1 MTVIL
6 GNQHDSHSEQSEEST
21 DTTALEQKIDIL
33 ACKLYGLTDKEIA
46 IVEKSNLHSIPVAN
60 LLCGY
65 RLHFCANS
73 VT

>member
-33 ACKLYGLTDKEIA
+33 ACKLYGLTDK
-46 IVEKSNLHSIPVAN
+46 
-60 LLCGY
+60 
-65 RLHFCANS
+65 
-73 VT
+73 